1 MTRSMIFSAVMT
13 VMMAMTSVN
22 ASAQGRNMGG
32 DNPMRSAR
40 REFVMNGNNRGGHAD
55 MNHGHK
61 DMRGRHADMNHG
73 HEGMRGGH
81 GNHDS
86 HNRNYGHHDNYDRHN
101 NNYGHNNHRGHHNG
115 YAAHTGYGHDRM
127 HMGGRYIDRRWEGRI
142 RYDRGRWGYYRDSRW
157 YWYDIYFEP
166 DYYFCHPVRHFHVH
180 LSRAERRMVGAV
192 AGTVAVGALIT
203 ALCR

>member
-1 MTRSMIFSAVMT
+1 MIFSAVMT

-55 MNHGHK
+55 M
-61 DMRGRHADMNHG
+61 
-73 HEGMRGGH
+73 
-81 GNHDS
+81 
-86 HNRNYGHHDNYDRHN
+86 
-101 NNYGHNNHRGHHNG
+101 NYGHNNHRGHHNG

-166 DYYFCHPVRHFHVH
+166 DYYFCHPVRHFHAH